1 MKWAA
6 NDALALEKEKQYI
19 DTLVVPLIP
28 AGLAPSMLENIQA
41 GEFAMLLSEELERQ
55 LRGRIMLSPPF
66 TYLPQEEHALIR
78 LMEWKKDAEA
88 DFKHIVFLTTDSIW
102 KTAGGDLQKNVIW
115 IPSIPLQNLDREVT
129 GQLLE
134 SHLQQIMNIL
144 LQFWNCK

>member
-1 MKWAA
+1 M
-6 NDALALEKEKQYI
+6 ALEKEKQYI

-28 AGLAPSMLENIQA
+28 AGSAPSLMENIQA

-66 TYLPQEEHALIR
+66 TYLPREADALTR
-78 LMEWKKDAEA
+78 LLEWKKDAEA
-88 DFKHIVFLTTDSIW
+88 DFGHIFFLTTDSSW
-102 KTAGGDLQKNVIW
+102 KTKGGELQNHLIW

-134 SHLQQIMNIL
+134 SHLEQIMNIL